1 MKKLVVLAAS
11 ILLCTLAQAQ
21 GADDSGASAGITIVP
36 RIDFNP
42 VFSGSDKEVTL
53 GNSSLY
59 SLFEGNISENLSF
72 SVCNHW
78 LSSEPKYLY
87 QNTWRADDVNWCDWA
102 YLEYSLGNFLITAGK
117 QVITFGGFELEEYDF
132 DIHPDMM
139 TGLFNNFQCY
149 QWGGKFGWMN
159 DSESTGLFFQAT
171 ASPYGEKPFDAM
183 AYSLQYQGN
192 YGPFSM
198 LYSTNLIEDWDGEY
212 QCMVTLGNQLELEDW
227 TLQLDLSN
235 KVGDPFFV
243 LNDGLTAF
251 STAKYNPSDKWEFI
265 GRLGY
270 ERFKPLDEISGS
282 LIPDFPV
289 TNSWTFG
296 AAAHWFPLR
305 DSQDLRLHAAIAGNT
320 SNFGSDR
327 SGLLSLTLGA
337 MYYLRLPRNR

>member
-1 MKKLVVLAAS
+1 
-11 ILLCTLAQAQ
+11 
-21 GADDSGASAGITIVP
+21 
-36 RIDFNP
+36 
-42 VFSGSDKEVTL
+42 
-53 GNSSLY
+53 
-59 SLFEGNISENLSF
+59 
-72 SVCNHW
+72 
-78 LSSEPKYLY
+78 
-87 QNTWRADDVNWCDWA
+87 
-102 YLEYSLGNFLITAGK
+102 
-117 QVITFGGFELEEYDF
+117 
-132 DIHPDMM
+132 
-139 TGLFNNFQCY
+139 
-149 QWGGKFGWMN
+149 
-159 DSESTGLFFQAT
+159 
-171 ASPYGEKPFDAM
+171 
-183 AYSLQYQGN
+183 
-192 YGPFSM
+192 M

-212 QCMVTLGNQLELEDW
+212 QWMVTLGNQLELEDW
-227 TLQLDLSN
+227 TLQPDLSN